1 MARVSKR
8 DYSFGRYHAE
18 APREPERLIMI
29 RLGHTMS
36 CEEKARLIEDHSL
49 KALAYARAA
58 RALQRNRGTT
68 LPAERAQLKAL
79 TDKTRFESKEAR
91 RLVRQHIA
99 EHGC

>member
-1 MARVSKR
+1 MGRVSDR
-8 DYSFGRYHAE
+8 ASFGRYDAE
-18 APREPERLIMI
+18 TPRKRERLMMI

-58 RALQRNRGTT
+58 RARQRNRGTA
-68 LPAERAQLKAL
+68 LPAKRAQLKAL